1 VFFRG
6 QKTQMPAPDKISG
19 LRFFSV
25 LQRVRSRILSLKR
38 TPTSPDHI
46 SLSQDFRKQDC
57 SPELHG
63 LIDTLG
69 AIRQKFLANVF
80 LGGWAAWITWILIA
94 LIVVF
99 SISAKLVIAIMLAGM
114 LTVAGAAVIL
124 LWNWRT
130 RLSTYQTAC
139 RVDAAAELQD
149 RLSTA
154 IYLGGVNSPGGMIER
169 QRGDAIARIAK
180 VDLSG
185 KFPLRMP
192 VAARRA
198 LVLFLAVGAL
208 YVYRLHH
215 GPPLTALLQTTARS
229 HLVQSILS
237 PLMNALEKD
246 VQRTMALVT
255 AKPEALTDEARA
267 SESATSN
274 DDPWQSNNDKNAGA
288 KEDQQDS
295 LDAGAGEAPKDQQQ
309 TPGDQN
315 GSPSEQSRPQENNS
329 QQSQNGKNAG
339 DSSQGDSAK
348 PSDSQGSQSSQES
361 LGQSL
366 MQALKN
372 MMSDSPKQQSGN
384 RENQKPQQQNSQ
396 GAPQSGNSHQPGSN
410 ESDKK
415 GESKGNSD
423 AEQKA
428 TNSASNGAGSQQGLK
443 EMKKNQDT
451 HSAAH
456 AVPDRVALESSGFKE
471 QTRMRI
477 DTETG
482 SAQLAVGD
490 ASSQSAAVINGAEQ
504 ENIPPR
510 YRLYVQRYFEHTNN
524 GTR

>member
-1 VFFRG
+1 
-6 QKTQMPAPDKISG
+6 M
-19 LRFFSV
+19 
-25 LQRVRSRILSLKR
+25 
-38 TPTSPDHI
+38 
-46 SLSQDFRKQDC
+46 
-57 SPELHG
+57 
-63 LIDTLG
+63 
-69 AIRQKFLANVF
+69 LANVF
-80 LGGWAAWITWILIA
+80 LGGWAAWVTWILIA
-94 LIVVF
+94 LIAIF
-99 SISAKLVIAIMLAGM
+99 SISAKLEIAILLAGI
-114 LTVAGAAVIL
+114 LAVAGAAAIL
-124 LWNWRT
+124 LWTWRT

-139 RVDAAAELQD
+139 RVDAAAGLQD
-149 RLSTA
+149 RVSTA
-154 IYLGGVNSPGGMIER
+154 IYLGDAKHPGGMIER
-169 QRGDAIARIAK
+169 QRGDTLARIAK
-180 VDLSG
+180 VGLSG
-185 KFPLRMP
+185 MFPLRMP

-215 GPPLTALLQTTARS
+215 RPPLTVLLQTTARS
-229 HLVQSILS
+229 QLVQSILS

-255 AKPEALTDEARA
+255 GKPEALAEDARA
-267 SESATSN
+267 GESATSN
-274 DDPWQSNNDKNAGA
+274 DDPWQSNNDKNAGT

-315 GSPSEQSRPQENNS
+315 GSLSEQSRPQENNS

-339 DSSQGDSAK
+339 DSSQGDSSK
-348 PSDSQGSQSSQES
+348 PSDSQGSQSPQES

-366 MQALKN
+366 MQALKS

-396 GAPQSGNSHQPGSN
+396 SAPQSGNSHQPGSN

-415 GESKGNSD
+415 GESRGSSD

-451 HSAAH
+451 HSATH